1 MNGATAGGGATG
13 RPELDL
19 LDGDFY
25 VDDPYST
32 YAWLRDNEP
41 VYWDAV
47 NELWIVTRYDDVVEV
62 EKHKERFISSD
73 KVKGGYRPNL
83 AADPAIIGL
92 DDPLHSH
99 RRNLVSR
106 RFTPRAVSRWEDH
119 VRSTVSGLFDTA
131 QAHGGPIEIVGELA
145 APLPAEMIGL
155 LLGFPDEMFP
165 KLMEWSERTIALGGG
180 PRYLNDEGI
189 TAAMEFAQASADLYE
204 EKQRCPADDV
214 MTVWTT
220 AEVPGH
226 DFGVDEVI
234 SDCLLLLDGGAETT
248 RTVIARGMIEL
259 ARRPEQ
265 WARLRDGADMS
276 IAVEE
281 LIRFVTP
288 VHNMCRVAVEDT
300 VLSGSAVAAGEQLML
315 MYGSANR
322 DPAHFA
328 DPEALD
334 VTRHP
339 NHHLSFGFGTH
350 FCLGSSLARLE
361 IRLFFEELLS
371 RASELRVVEGSV
383 EEMPNA
389 FVYGL
394 RSARMELVAD

>member
-1 MNGATAGGGATG
+1 MNGPTAGGEATG

-180 PRYLNDEGI
+180 PRYLNEEGI

-259 ARRPEQ
+259 SRRPDQ
-265 WARLRDGADMS
+265 WARLRDGADLS

-300 VLSGSAVAAGEQLML
+300 VLSGTAVAAGEQLML

-322 DPAHFA
+322 DPAHFT

>member
-1 MNGATAGGGATG
+1 MANEQ
-13 RPELDL
+13 RPQIDL

-25 VDDPYST
+25 VGDPYST

-41 VYWDAV
+41 VVWDPV
-47 NELWIVTRYDDVVEV
+47 NELWGVARYDDVVEI
-62 EKHKERFISSD
+62 EKHKHLFINSD
-73 KVKGGYRPNL
+73 RTKGGYRPNIP
-83 AADPAIIGL
+83 ADPAIIGL

-106 RFTPRAVSRWEDH
+106 RFTPKAVSRWEDH
-119 VRSTVSGLFDTA
+119 VRATVVGLLDA
-131 QAHGGPIEIVGELA
+131 ALGHGAPVEIVGELA

-155 LLGFPDEMFP
+155 LLGFPQEMFP

-180 PRYLNDEGI
+180 PRYMDEDGI
-189 TAAMEFAQASADLYE
+189 AAAMEFAGASAELYG

-220 AEVPGH
+220 AELPDGH
-226 DFGVDEVI
+226 PFGLDEVI

-248 RTVIARGMIEL
+248 RTVIARGMVEL

-265 WARLRDGADMS
+265 WALMRDGADLTV
-276 IAVEE
+276 AVEE

-288 VHNMCRVAVEDT
+288 IHNMCRVAVEDT
-300 VLSGSAVAAGEQLML
+300 EIGGASVKAGDQVVL
-315 MYGSANR
+315 MYSSANR
-322 DPAHFA
+322 DPTHFE
-328 DPEALD
+328 DPESLD

-339 NHHLSFGFGTH
+339 NHHLAFGFGTH
-350 FCLGSSLARLE
+350 FCLGSSLARME
-361 IRLFFEELLS
+361 IRVFFDELL
-371 RASELRVVEGSV
+371 ARVSDLSVIDGTV

-394 RSARMELVAD
+394 RSARMNLTSG

>member
-180 PRYLNDEGI
+180 PRYLNEEGI

>member
-1 MNGATAGGGATG
+1 MNGPTAGGEATG

-322 DPAHFA
+322 DPAHFT

>member
-1 MNGATAGGGATG
+1 MNGPTAGGGATG

-265 WARLRDGADMS
+265 WARLRDGVDLS

-300 VLSGSAVAAGEQLML
+300 VLRGTAIAAGEQLML